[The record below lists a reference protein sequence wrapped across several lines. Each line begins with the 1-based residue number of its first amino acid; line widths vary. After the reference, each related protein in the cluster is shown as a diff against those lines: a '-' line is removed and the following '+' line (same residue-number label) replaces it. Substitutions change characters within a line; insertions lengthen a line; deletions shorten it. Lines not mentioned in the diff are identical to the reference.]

1 MKKTFT
7 SSFLGLAISGLLLA
21 SCSQMASYENEDL
34 ALEQARADK
43 AGFTLSPYGSING
56 NENAYVDY
64 YLGACESECIDPND
78 PNTFFVL
85 SDREAFN
92 GQFYVDYQIYHDA
105 TTIYYTFTA
114 GTTSQATPLIN
125 TFNGATIDAPSYSIS
140 FPLEEGWQGCDLV
153 ERNFTLTRAGQGQGQ
168 GSSVTIETSYNL
180 IPICTGEEETC
191 EEKFSYDRDETDPN
205 IITFKYTPSTTI
217 ENAQIQLTVPHI
229 EAYEPLDGKTY
240 TGFGEE
246 LENVLRWNGDL
257 TCGEEI
263 TFTIKFTPIS
273 CTAAGPGNGLVNLVS
288 NFNVKGFGNKLTGK
302 PLTANCIP
310 EEL

>member
-1 MKKTFT
+1 MKRTFT

-43 AGFTLSPYGSING
+43 AGFTLSPYRSTDG
-56 NENAYVDY
+56 NENAFLDY
-64 YLGACESECIDPND
+64 YEGACTSECIDPLD
-78 PNTFFVL
+78 PETFFVL
-85 SDREAFN
+85 SDREQFN
-92 GQFYVDYQIYHDA
+92 PQIYIDYEIYHDA
-105 TTIYYTFTA
+105 TTIYYSFTI
-114 GTTSQATPLIN
+114 GTYNSSEPLISKV
-125 TFNGATIDAPSYSIS
+125 NGVDVNGLTYSID

-153 ERNFTLTRAGQGQGQ
+153 ERTFTVTRGGGGG
-168 GSSVTIETSYNL
+168 GSTVVEIPTLYSL

-191 EEKFSYDRDETDPN
+191 DEAFSYERDEIDPN

-217 ENAQIQLTVPHI
+217 ENAQIQLTVPQI
-229 EAYEPLDGKTY
+229 EDYEAMDGKTY
-240 TGFGEE
+240 TGFGED

-288 NFNVKGFGNKLTGK
+288 TFIVKGYGNKLTGK
-302 PLTANCIP
+302 PITSDCIP
-310 EEL
+310 D